1 MNGISIFL
9 VNSPTQQDQ
18 GEERKSRLVEALKRK
33 REEEKHLQMM
43 MKMDEISQG
52 VGTLPRVGHVG
63 GG

>member
-43 MKMDEISQG
+43 MKMDEINQG
-52 VGTLPRVGHVG
+52 IGTLPRVGHVG